1 MDSVAVKQDQ
11 IMGVTMKMMNMVFIN
26 QIPKPDIFLK
36 LMNIMMQSVLMRLR
50 VYMDHLKMAFAKI
63 NAHRPNVL
71 LVRKLVY
78 RFAQQHLL
86 EKDISLILNIK
97 RPLP

>member
-36 LMNIMMQSVLMRLR
+36 LINIMMQSVLMRLR
-50 VYMDHLKMAFAKI
+50 VYMDHLKMAVANI

-71 LVRKLVY
+71 LVGKSVY
-78 RFAQQHLL
+78 RFAQEHLL
-86 EKDISLILNIK
+86 EKDIYHSF
-97 RPLP
+97 